1 MIEFGPW
8 TLNPLDPRASATQ
21 IATPTC
27 ASSRATIPLQGKW
40 SRNDKYLT
48 DAGCSSDYHLVS
60 IGVTAWMR
68 CSRSPQPSAGD
79 QTRYF
84 PSTPYISLRVG
95 GASSS
100 KAQFCPIT
108 SQNRYTCP
116 RTTVTGPSS
125 AGVGISRAGVGLL
138 YLGGGRN
145 LPLLSLPS
153 LSFEYILSIAGAR
166 RLPTIS

>member
-1 MIEFGPW
+1 MDPGPL
-8 TLNPLDPRASATQ
+8 TLSTLGPLRLRSPPRPVPLLALQYPFRANG
-21 IATPTC
+21 P
-27 ASSRATIPLQGKW
+27 ATINTW
-40 SRNDKYLT
+40 T

-100 KAQFCPIT
+100 KAQFCLIT
-108 SQNRYTCP
+108 LQNRYTCP

-145 LPLLSLPS
+145 LPLLSLRS

-166 RLPTIS
+166 RLPIIS

>member
-68 CSRSPQPSAGD
+68 CSKSPQPSAGD

-108 SQNRYTCP
+108 SQNPYTCP
-116 RTTVTGPSS
+116 RTNVTCLTDPGF
-125 AGVGISRAGVGLL
+125 AEEHAMVME
-138 YLGGGRN
+138 
-145 LPLLSLPS
+145 PLM
-153 LSFEYILSIAGAR
+153 
-166 RLPTIS
+166 